1 MAKNNNLPQKSGFSG
16 APDNSNNQEKEPD
29 GGELDGS
36 RAAEL
41 EERLAEKN
49 SRISGL
55 EQALAERDDQIN
67 TLKQSLAELETQ
79 MTELKDGQSQAI
91 ANYRALVMKSNPELP
106 EELITGDS
114 VEEIDKSLAGAQA
127 LIDKVRQRLETE
139 IAGAKI
145 PAGAPLRTPA
155 DLSALSPQEKIQYAM
170 GERR

>member
-1 MAKNNNLPQKSGFSG
+1 
-16 APDNSNNQEKEPD
+16 
-29 GGELDGS
+29 
-36 RAAEL
+36 L
-41 EERLAEKN
+41 EARLAESEAALAEKS

-79 MTELKDGQSQAI
+79 LTGLKDGQSQAI
-91 ANYRALVMKSNPELP
+91 ANYRALVVRSNPELP
-106 EELITGDS
+106 EELIAGDS

-145 PAGAPLRTPA
+145 PAGTPLRTPA
-155 DLSALSPQEKIQYAM
+155 DLSALSTQEKIQYAM

>member
-1 MAKNNNLPQKSGFSG
+1 MAKN
-16 APDNSNNQEKEPD
+16 SNQNQEKEPD

-36 RAAEL
+36 RAAEM
-41 EERLAEKN
+41 EEQLAEKD
-49 SRISGL
+49 SRLSEL
-55 EQALAERDDQIN
+55 EQALAERDGQIS

-79 MTELKDGQSQAI
+79 MNGLKDGQSQAI
-91 ANYRALVMKSNPELP
+91 ASYRSLVVRSNPNLP

-127 LIDKVRQRLETE
+127 LIDRVRQRLETE

-145 PAGAPLRTPA
+145 PAGSPLRTAA

>member
-16 APDNSNNQEKEPD
+16 APEENQNQEKEPD

-36 RAAEL
+36 RVAEL
-41 EERLAEKN
+41 EARLAEN
-49 SRISGL
+49 GSRISGL
-55 EQALAERDDQIN
+55 EQALAERGGQIN
-67 TLKQSLAELETQ
+67 TLKQSLAEMEAQ
-79 MTELKDGQSQAI
+79 MAELKDGQSQAI
-91 ANYRALVMKSNPELP
+91 ANYRALVVRSNPELP

-114 VEEIDKSLAGAQA
+114 VEEIDKSLAGAQS
-127 LIDKVRQRLETE
+127 LINRVRQRLETE

>member
-1 MAKNNNLPQKSGFSG
+1 MPK
-16 APDNSNNQEKEPD
+16 DNSKNQEKEPD

-41 EERLAEKN
+41 EERLAEKS
-49 SRISGL
+49 SRLSDL

-67 TLKQSLAELETQ
+67 ALKQSIAELEAQ
-79 MTELKDGQSQAI
+79 MNGLKDGQSQAI
-91 ANYRALVMKSNPELP
+91 ASYRALVVSSNPDLP

-114 VEEIDKSLAGAQA
+114 VEEIDKSLADAKA
-127 LIDKVRQRLETE
+127 LIDRVRQRLETE

-145 PAGAPLRTPA
+145 PAGSPLRTA
-155 DLSALSPQEKIQYAM
+155 VDLSALSPQEKIQYAM

>member
-1 MAKNNNLPQKSGFSG
+1 MPKSKNQ
-16 APDNSNNQEKEPD
+16 NQEKEPD

-41 EERLAEKN
+41 EERLVEKD
-49 SRISGL
+49 SRLSEL

-67 TLKQSLAELETQ
+67 ALKQSLAELEAQ
-79 MTELKDGQSQAI
+79 MNGLKDGQSQAI
-91 ANYRALVMKSNPELP
+91 ASYRALVVSSNPDLP

-114 VEEIDKSLAGAQA
+114 VEEIDESLAGARA
-127 LIDKVRQRLETE
+127 LIDRVKQRLETE

-145 PAGAPLRTPA
+145 PAGSPLRTAA

>member
-16 APDNSNNQEKEPD
+16 APEGNRNQEKEPD
-29 GGELDGS
+29 GGELE
-36 RAAEL
+36 A
-41 EERLAEKN
+41 RLAESEAALVEKS

-79 MTELKDGQSQAI
+79 LAELKDGQSQAI
-91 ANYRALVMKSNPELP
+91 ANYRALVVRSNPELP

-127 LIDKVRQRLETE
+127 LIDRVRQRLETE

>member
-1 MAKNNNLPQKSGFSG
+1 MAK
-16 APDNSNNQEKEPD
+16 DNSKNQEKEPE
-29 GGELDGS
+29 GGELE
-36 RAAEL
+36 A
-41 EERLAEKN
+41 RLAERS
-49 SRISGL
+49 SRISEL

-67 TLKQSLAELETQ
+67 TLKQSIAEMETQ
-79 MTELKDGQSQAI
+79 LTELKDGQSQAI
-91 ANYRALVMKSNPELP
+91 ASYRALVLSANPDLP

-114 VEEIDKSLAGAQA
+114 VEEIDKSLAGAKV
-127 LIDKVRQRLETE
+127 LIDRVRQRLETE